1 MDRSGDDLIMLRE
14 ASHNFS
20 GAMGLLSSGYR
31 DTAVRDRMLS
41 ETYSQDDIRNGFRAE
56 IRSPRTAFSERVK
69 MALAT
74 LFAVALPLAFVVLV
88 ASSCVVW
95 IQFTIDMLQQGA
107 SGRPAWASA
116 VVAGDLFLLG
126 FLAAMVRRLVLIRR
140 NARQYRSLSIQAQP
154 ELHAFVN
161 HVALLLRVP
170 FPRAIKLDAEVG
182 LILRPGSLK
191 DILLGHGPEILIGVP
206 LLYGLSARQLAGVIA
221 HAYAGYTSEAR
232 RFGYPLICA
241 IDRWLFAQSG
251 LARSATTIKEEFR
264 SLDSE
269 GRSSRQ
275 LAALLKPFDFLVQS
289 TFYLLYRIISAVTF
303 VVSRR
308 IDMVGDQF
316 SSRIAGST
324 EFRSTQF
331 RLRSLHYGQQHA
343 NRELLKSW
351 RNSRLSSNFPCLVV
365 DHADTLQLSLRP
377 RLIQEME
384 ELVTPLTRSRIVDL
398 GRIVNVEHYQDE
410 GACFL
415 LGPAI
420 SLLRDAD
427 GIARTVSLGHYQ
439 ALGIRE
445 PELMDTQRMPVPV
458 PGEREKANRNEVFV
472 GLERTGRVL
481 RVDDFDIHV
490 GRSEQERSAELEGL
504 IEKIRH
510 DAAVI
515 HHLADTYRNF
525 DSRKNLL
532 HTRKVIEE
540 ALGKDEARVR
550 DIEVQWLGLIKE
562 QSEVKAELVQ
572 YEALLARRIGI
583 VLSLTV
589 ERPEIREQ
597 LTLGGEELRSHILRV
612 TDALS
617 FLGRAHESLQRLRAY
632 THILGQLMVHASTED
647 EEDIGPRQDELAE
660 RYKKYVLLELG
671 SVLGAVNNVPH
682 PMLVYALNAVEASN
696 PAAASPSYQSI
707 GQAIQ
712 LEVRDLDSASSC
724 PEACHRVATS
734 VIHYIESLNEQ
745 LQERLS
751 LLVSR
756 TEALYGLKAMAD
768 ARAVYSR

>member
-1 MDRSGDDLIMLRE
+1 MLRD
-14 ASHNFS
+14 ASHNFP
-20 GAMGLLSSGYR
+20 GAMGLLNSGYR

-41 ETYSQDDIRNGFRAE
+41 DTYSQDDIRNGFRAE
-56 IRSPRTAFSERVK
+56 IRSPRTALGERVK

-74 LFAVALPLAFVVLV
+74 LFAIALPLAFVTLIGLSCLV
-88 ASSCVVW
+88 W
-95 IQFTIDMLQQGA
+95 FQFTRDLLQNGFT
-107 SGRPAWASA
+107 SRPGWGL
-116 VVAGDLFLLG
+116 VVVLGDLFLVG

-140 NARQYRSLSIQAQP
+140 HAREYLAVSPQSQP

-182 LILRPGSLK
+182 LILRPGSFQ
-191 DILLGHGPEILIGVP
+191 DIMLGHGPEILIGVP

-232 RFGYPLICA
+232 RYGYPLICA

-251 LARSATTIKEEFR
+251 LARSATSIKEEFR
-264 SLDSE
+264 SLDE
-269 GRSSRQ
+269 GRSRQ
-275 LAALLKPFDFLVQS
+275 RLAALLRPFDFLVQS
-289 TFYLLYRIISAVTF
+289 TFYLLYRIISAATF

-316 SSRIAGST
+316 SSRIAGSS

-415 LGPAI
+415 LGPAM
-420 SLLRDAD
+420 SLLRGAD
-427 GIARTVSLGHYQ
+427 GIARTVSIGHYH

-445 PELMDTQRMPVPV
+445 PELMDTQRLPVPV
-458 PGEREKANRNEVFV
+458 PGERDKANRTDVFA
-472 GLERTGRVL
+472 GLERTGRVM
-481 RVDDFDIHV
+481 RIDDFDIHV
-490 GRSEQERSAELEGL
+490 ARPVDERCGELEEL
-504 IEKIRH
+504 IEKIHH

-525 DSRKNLL
+525 EYRKNLL

-540 ALGKDEARVR
+540 TLGTGETRVR

-572 YEALLARRIGI
+572 YESLVARRIGI

-597 LTLGGEELRSHILRV
+597 LALASDELRSHVLRV
-612 TDALS
+612 TDALT

-632 THILGQLMVHASTED
+632 TLILGQLMVHATSED
-647 EEDIGPRQDELAE
+647 AEDIGPRQDELAE
-660 RYKKYVLLELG
+660 RYQKYVLLELG
-671 SVLGAVNNVPH
+671 SVLRQIDNVPH
-682 PMLVYALNAVEASN
+682 PMMVYALNAVEAAN
-696 PAAASPSYQSI
+696 PAAASLQCHSI

-751 LLVSR
+751 LLVTR
-756 TEALYGLKAMAD
+756 TEALFGLD
-768 ARAVYSR
+768 SVRNARAAYSR